1 MSPVGFIDIDIVGG
15 RRSVEAMLD
24 HLDSALSEIG
34 MQIFMNGRIAP
45 WLRERAE
52 ARFRDEGDDA
62 TGRWQALSE
71 PTQEWRAGY
80 GFPPSHPINRRT
92 GQLEDYITSA
102 PSRVVTARGFAD
114 LTWPASPPSNPI
126 TAKKLRTAQTGA
138 DRPRTNARPV
148 VALGEADLVHTLTQL
163 AFHIQGWDRSIR

>member
-1 MSPVGFIDIDIVGG
+1 MSVGFIDIDIVGG

-34 MQIFMNGRIAP
+34 MQIFMNGRVAP
-45 WLRERAE
+45 ALRERAA
-52 ARFRDEGDDA
+52 ARFRNEGDDA
-62 TGRWQALSE
+62 VGRWQALSE

-92 GQLEDYITSA
+92 GELEDYVTSA
-102 PSRVVTARGFAD
+102 PSRVVATRGFAL
-114 LTWPASPPSNPI
+114 LTWPASPPSNPY

-138 DRPRTNARPV
+138 DHPSTPKRPV
-148 VALGEADLVHTLTQL
+148 LGLGETDLLHVLSQL

>member
-1 MSPVGFIDIDIVGG
+1 MSVGFIDIDIVGSK
-15 RRSVEAMLD
+15 RSVEAMLD

-71 PTQEWRAGY
+71 PTQDWRVNY
-80 GFPPSHPINRRT
+80 GFHPSHPINRRT
-92 GQLEDYITSA
+92 GQLEDYIMSSPA
-102 PSRVVTARGFAD
+102 RVVATKGFAD
-114 LTWPASPPSNPI
+114 LTWPAAPPSNPI
-126 TAKKLRTAQTGA
+126 TAKKLRVAQRGW
-138 DRPRTNARPV
+138 DNPRTPSRPV
-148 VALGEADLVHTLTQL
+148 VALGESDLVHTLTQL
-163 AFHIQGWDRSIR
+163 AFHIQGWNRSMTP